1 MKKRIDVI
9 AQKESYHILSTFT
22 DVEEVNKVVR
32 TYRDVIRTSVTR
44 ADVQAK
50 LLTLLDILKRHSCK
64 YAGLSFLCKNSIAN
78 MIGVSYKTV
87 QRLMKKLVDLGIV
100 NQVAM
105 KRKKDM
111 RQTANAIIIQPIVEE
126 VSDKTPTEMTE
137 KCPTKKTNT
146 ISLKQ
151 NIKDI
156 HIRKEDDIQSHVNDK
171 DFIDYRVPQSMRM
184 KLQTAFG
191 PKIINESFQNA
202 RNIAKKAA
210 KKFNLLADTDVF
222 HNLLANASSVLFSKT
237 QKFEHNGTLMKN
249 PIGYFTRTFKKMV
262 YDYIDSFRE
271 KHIL

>member
-1 MKKRIDVI
+1 
-9 AQKESYHILSTFT
+9 
-22 DVEEVNKVVR
+22 
-32 TYRDVIRTSVTR
+32 
-44 ADVQAK
+44 
-50 LLTLLDILKRHSCK
+50 
-64 YAGLSFLCKNSIAN
+64 
-78 MIGVSYKTV
+78 
-87 QRLMKKLVDLGIV
+87 
-100 NQVAM
+100 
-105 KRKKDM
+105 
-111 RQTANAIIIQPIVEE
+111 ANAIIIQPIVEE

-271 KHIL
+271 KHILEKRKTTVCTDGGIFYNWLEEDRSTVSSTNPISKSLLSGIFDKISAEEADEMGLY